1 MNKFETLT
9 EMFSAGQQ
17 ADDKGVFIIN
27 NSKHETFV
35 SYRELYRE
43 ALERLHA
50 FHELGV
56 KSGDEVVLQLDGIED
71 FIVSFWA
78 GLLGGLRVIPL
89 SVRSTEEHR
98 MNLREIW
105 KQLENPYLLTSKDT
119 NGLNSVNGDIGERT
133 FYRED
138 LTETGSTAEP
148 VRPDPD
154 DIAFIQY
161 SSGSTGTPKGI
172 VLTHRNILANI
183 NAIARGI
190 RTRKSDTSLSWM
202 PLTHDMGLIGFHLT
216 PMAIGVNHYLMPVSL
231 FIRRPLLWLEKAA
244 QHRVTILG
252 APDFGLKVFLSA
264 MNRDKDY
271 GWDLSQVRLIF
282 NGAEPINYTV
292 CQRFTEELKK
302 YRLAE
307 NCLFPVYG
315 LAEASVAVTFPR
327 INQPIDTVVLN
338 SKRLSIGRRVEE
350 VNVNS
355 QSNGNVIPFVDVGFP
370 VTNCRVKIVDQQGKH
385 LEEMHLGR
393 ILIKGKNVTHSFY
406 RDHRNWEKVAGEN
419 GWLDTG
425 DLGFLRNRRLV
436 ITGREK
442 EVVVVNGQNHYL
454 YTLERMAEEVDG
466 IKTRKAALCGIYNPA
481 TGKEEVCAFVVY
493 RRKLTDF
500 VPLARKLMAHIY
512 RKAGISLK
520 HVIPVSKLP
529 VTTSGKLMRHRFIHQ
544 FREGVFD
551 EKIASVNELIEAD
564 NRRNGETQRDDSV
577 KEIEDLLLT
586 AVRDVLGTGEPGLRD
601 NLSRYGADSITL
613 QQLLQRVETC
623 YPGMLKMVDFF
634 DHPTVSQLAALIAER
649 KHGNGSIPVDEFS
662 AAATL
667 ALEDQQSR
675 VKRLALVFPGQGSQH
690 TGMGRDMCQY
700 FPVADRTFEEASDVL
715 NQDIKALCFSGA
727 MEELTRTEN
736 AQPALLTV
744 SVAKYRVYRQEFEVT
759 PFLAAGHSLGEY
771 SALVCANALSFTD
784 ALTLV
789 KRRGELMRDAAGN
802 GIGGMMAVFGIHKNA
817 VEEECSAFTDPNHC
831 VVVANTNSSTQVV
844 ISGHNSAL
852 QEVSQ
857 RLTAKSARVVPLKVS
872 AAFHSPLMAL
882 PAQSFSEELANV
894 HFKMPEW
901 PVFSNVTAQPYE
913 DVGQIPQLLAQQMT
927 RPVRWHEIM
936 EQMEERGVDVAIEMG
951 PKKVLKNL
959 IKKSSRKISVYSANT
974 QEDLQELY
982 ELNPE
987 DFIDRRPNP
996 LERCLAEAMTI
1007 PNRNYDEEQYRT
1019 GVIEPYQKLK
1029 QMYYQLEEE
1038 KKEPDETDINEAR
1051 TILNQIKTAKQKTR
1065 NKQNL
1070 TKQQLNKR
1078 FCGESRGAVFSKGAP
1093 LATGG
1098 RQSIAIIGVAARTA
1112 FADNV
1117 REFWQN
1123 LIEGRD
1129 GIHEIPDNRQEDV
1142 DRFFPYLFRIKP
1154 DTASRKNKK
1163 RYLNAAY
1170 LKNVDHFDY
1179 RFFRISPKEASLMDP
1194 CQRLFLETAYE
1205 VLEDAGYAG
1214 ADALKHE
1221 TGVYVGYSDDAK
1233 LNYFQM
1239 VSQVEPASIAV
1250 AIAGNLSSIVPS
1262 RISYFMDL
1270 KGPSLLVDT
1279 ACSSS
1284 LVSIHLACQAI
1295 RNGDCDQAIVGGVR
1309 VNLLPIAHTAK
1320 VGIESSDGKTK
1331 TFDDRS
1337 DGTGVGEGV
1346 GAVLLK
1352 PLDKALEDRDHI
1364 YAVIKGSAVNQDGHS
1379 LGITAPSA
1387 EAQARVLVKAW
1398 QNADIHPETLS
1409 YIEAHGTGTRV
1420 GDPIEVEAVTNA
1432 FRQFTQNKQFCGIG
1446 SVKTN
1451 IGHLFEGAGI
1461 FGFIKAALA
1470 LKHRTLPPSL
1480 HFRRPNRAISFEESP
1495 VYVVDKLTPWQTD
1508 GLPLRCGVTAFG
1520 FSGTNCHIVL
1530 EEAPAVEPLPESAP
1544 SSYLLCL
1551 SARSKAALFRSAQRF
1566 RDFLISEQA
1575 PALYDISYTAAVGRQ
1590 HFDQRLAIIAGT
1602 HFQMAEKLKRI
1613 IDSGEPSLS
1622 VDGNVPG
1629 NIIDTAHRYLLGEQP
1644 DWRDFYIDKPGQR
1657 VSLPLY
1663 PFESERCW
1671 LDIPEYE
1678 DSSAKE
1684 LEGKLFFDM
1693 EWVEDG
1699 LKAVPEPADTGGHGL
1714 YLLIRDEHGV
1724 GEQIAGLLKQDGHRV
1739 VQLTPG
1745 SEYRQMEPDHYSLD
1759 GSEAQYEKLL
1769 LELGETPIYK
1779 VVFLANLAQ
1788 LTPVTSLKRLRHI
1801 QEQGAYNLY
1810 HLTKMLLTLH
1820 STEKIEIIV
1829 VTDYVNNVTGKEEVI
1844 KPENAP
1850 LMGLAYAIDREC
1862 ENITAWC
1869 IDCDN
1874 SIEVPQLL
1882 AEIKTGKQ
1890 FRLAAY
1896 RQSRR
1901 YIERFIPV
1909 DADGLPDTPINI
1921 KDNGVYLITG
1931 GTGGIGLEMGKFLAS
1946 KAQNVRIALVNR
1958 TPMPGRDRWDN
1969 ILSDEEENKRTIKKI
1984 NAVREMEDLGAE
1996 VRIYSADCSGYRR
2009 MKTILDDL
2017 RQSYGTIDGIIHGA
2031 GVEGEG
2037 LMVRKDEKKFANVLN
2052 PKVDGTWI
2060 LDRLTQTDNL
2070 DFLVL
2075 FSTVATFLMNPGQ
2088 SDYTAANAYLDSF
2101 AEYRSRQG
2109 KKTLA
2114 VNWVTWKETGMA
2126 VNFNANFDIIFKAI
2140 PTAQAIDA
2148 FEMILS
2154 KKINRVLVG
2163 ELNLDSKL
2171 INLLKNAQFCLSGP
2185 IRGIIEKPES
2195 PVKGQSGDEP
2205 LRKKIRKVKLTGRD
2219 GGDYSKSELLVA
2231 KVWGEVLGFEEFRI
2245 DDNFYELGGD
2255 SILATQVVNR
2265 INSENNLKIS
2275 LIEIFNHETIKD
2287 LANYVESLV

>member
-1 MNKFETLT
+1 MNKYETLT
-9 EMFSAGQQ
+9 DIFSARKNV
-17 ADDKGVFIIN
+17 DDKGVFVIK
-27 NSKHETFV
+27 NSNDEAFV
-35 SYRELYRE
+35 SYKALYQK
-43 ALERLHA
+43 ALTRLHA
-50 FHELGV
+50 FHEIGI
-56 KSGDEVVLQLDGIED
+56 KTGDEMVLQLEGIED

-78 GLLGGLRVIPL
+78 GLLGRLKVIPL
-89 SVRSTEEHR
+89 SVRSTEEHF

-119 NGLNSVNGDIGERT
+119 NGFVSINGDIGQRT
-133 FYRED
+133 LYRED
-138 LTETGSTAEP
+138 LPESGSTAEP
-148 VRPDPD
+148 ACPSPD

-183 NAIARGI
+183 SAIKQGI
-190 RTRKSDTSLSWM
+190 KVKKADTSLSWM

-216 PMAIGVNHYLMPVSL
+216 PMAVGADHYLMPVSL
-231 FIRRPLLWLEKAA
+231 FIRRPLLWLEKAD

-264 MNRDKDY
+264 MNGEKDY
-271 GWDLSQVRLIF
+271 KWDLSPVRLIF
-282 NGAEPINYTV
+282 NGAEPINYKV
-292 CQRFTEELKK
+292 CRRFTENLKK
-302 YRLAE
+302 YRLPE

-315 LAEASVAVTFPR
+315 LAEASVAVTFPP
-327 INQPIDTVVLN
+327 INQPIETVVLN
-338 SKRLSIGRRVEE
+338 SKKLSVGRRVEE
-350 VNVNS
+350 IKIDAR
-355 QSNGNVIPFVDVGFP
+355 SNGSGIPFVDVGYP
-370 VTNCRVKIVDQQGKH
+370 VTNCRVKIVDQEGKK

-393 ILIKGKNVTHSFY
+393 IFIKGKNVTHSFY
-406 RDHRNWEKVAGEN
+406 RDHNNWEKAAGKN

-454 YTLERMAEEVDG
+454 YTLERMAEEVKG
-466 IKTRKAALCGIYNPA
+466 IKSRKAALCGIYNPTA
-481 TGKEEVCAFVVY
+481 SIEEVVAFVVF
-493 RRKLTDF
+493 RRKTEDF
-500 VPLARKLMAHIY
+500 IPLARQLMEHIY

-520 HVIPVSKLP
+520 HVIPVSRLP
-529 VTTSGKLMRHRFIHQ
+529 VTTSGKLMRHRLVHQ
-544 FREGVFD
+544 FRQGVMD
-551 EKIASVNELIEAD
+551 EKIAAVNELIEAET
-564 NRRNGETQRDDSV
+564 RRNGDLMRDPSV
-577 KEIEDLLLT
+577 KEIEDFLLP
-586 AVRDVLGTGEPGLRD
+586 AVRHVLVGIDPDLEAPGLRD
-601 NLSRYGADSITL
+601 NLSRFGADSIKL
-613 QQLLQRVETC
+613 QQLLEHVEKR
-623 YPGMLKMVDFF
+623 YPGALKMVDFF
-634 DHPTVSQLAALIAER
+634 DHPTVAQLAVLIAER
-649 KHGNGSIPVDEFS
+649 KRGNGFAQAEHLSTESGVAGEEQKPMI
-662 AAATL
+662 
-667 ALEDQQSR
+667 
-675 VKRLALVFPGQGSQH
+675 KRLALVFPGQGSQQ

-715 NQDIKALCFSGA
+715 HQDIKALCFSGT

-736 AQPALLTV
+736 AQLALLTV

-771 SALVCANALSFTD
+771 SALVCANALSFKD
-784 ALTLV
+784 ALKLV
-789 KRRGELMRDAAGN
+789 KRRGQLMGEASGD
-802 GIGGMMAVFGIHKNA
+802 GIGGMMAVFGIHKKA
-817 VEEECSAFTDPNHC
+817 VENECSAFTDSNHC

-844 ISGHNSAL
+844 ISGHNAAL
-852 QEVSQ
+852 QEISL

-872 AAFHSPLMAL
+872 AAFHSPLMAV
-882 PAQSFSEELANV
+882 PAQEFSKDLAEV
-894 HFKMPEW
+894 QFKMPEW
-901 PVFSNVTAQPYE
+901 PVLSNVTAQPYE
-913 DVGQIPQLLAQQMT
+913 ETAQFPLLLAQQMT
-927 RPVRWHEIM
+927 APVRWHEIM
-936 EQMEERGVDVAIEMG
+936 TYMEQRGVDVAIEMG

-959 IKKSSRKISVYSANT
+959 IKKSSRKITVYSTNT

-982 ELNPE
+982 ELNPD
-987 DFIDRRPNP
+987 DFIDKRPNP
-996 LERCLAEAMTI
+996 LERCLAEAVTT
-1007 PNRNYDEEQYRT
+1007 PNHNFDEEQYRI

-1029 QMYYQLEEE
+1029 KMYYQLEEE
-1038 KKEPDETDINEAR
+1038 KKEPGETIISE
-1051 TILNQIKTAKQKTR
+1051 AKQLLDKIT
-1065 NKQNL
+1065 NTK
-1070 TKQQLNKR
+1070 KQQPNKS
-1078 FCGESRGAVFSKGAP
+1078 FCGESRGAVFSKRAP

-1098 RQSIAIIGVAARTA
+1098 SQDIAIIGVAARTA

-1117 REFWQN
+1117 KEFWRN
-1123 LIEGRD
+1123 LVEGKD

-1154 DTASRKNKK
+1154 DAASRKNKK

-1170 LKNVDHFDY
+1170 LKNVDAFDY
-1179 RFFRISPKEASLMDP
+1179 RFFRLSPKEASLMDP

-1214 ADALKHE
+1214 ADALKYE

-1295 RNGDCDQAIVGGVR
+1295 RNGDCDQAIAGGVR

-1352 PLDKALEDRDHI
+1352 PLDKALADNDHI

-1398 QNADIHPETLS
+1398 QNAGIHPETLS

-1432 FRQFTQNKQFCGIG
+1432 FKQFTQKKQFCGTG

-1461 FGFIKAALA
+1461 FGFIKAALQ
-1470 LKHRTLPPSL
+1470 LKHKTLPPSL
-1480 HFRRPNRAISFEESP
+1480 HFRRPNRAISFEDSP
-1495 VYVVDKLTPWQTD
+1495 VYVVDKLTPWESQGT
-1508 GLPLRCGVTAFG
+1508 PLRCGVTAFG

-1530 EEAPAVEPLPESAP
+1530 EEAPAVEPLPEPTP
-1544 SSYLLCL
+1544 SPHLLCL
-1551 SARSKAALFRSAQRF
+1551 SARSNDALLRLAKRYLE
-1566 RDFLISEQA
+1566 FLEA
-1575 PALYDISYTAAVGRQ
+1575 GDEPALKDTCYTAAVGRQ
-1590 HFDQRLAIIAGT
+1590 HFDHRLAVIAKDNA
-1602 HFQMAEKLKRI
+1602 QLAEKLRQI
-1613 IDSGEPSLS
+1613 VESGEPLPIA
-1622 VDGNVPG
+1622 DEPDHDKL
-1629 NIIDTAHRYLLGEQP
+1629 IETARHYLEGELP
-1644 DWRDFYIDKPGQR
+1644 DWHTLYKDLPVQR
-1657 VSLPLY
+1657 VPLPLY
-1663 PFESERCW
+1663 PFESQRCW
-1671 LDIPEYE
+1671 LDIPDYE
-1678 DSSAKE
+1678 DSSSKQ
-1684 LEGKLFFDM
+1684 LEGKLYFDM
-1693 EWVEDG
+1693 EWIEEDLKTGQAVEPSDS
-1699 LKAVPEPADTGGHGL
+1699 GL
-1714 YLLIRDEHGV
+1714 YLLVRDEHGV
-1724 GEQIAGLLKQDGHRV
+1724 GEQIAALLKKEGKPV
-1739 VQLTPG
+1739 VQVTPG
-1745 SEYRQMEPDHYSLD
+1745 NQYALIEPGHYSLD
-1759 GSEAQYEKLL
+1759 GSEAHYERLL
-1769 LELGETPIYK
+1769 TELGETPIHK
-1779 VVFLANLAQ
+1779 VVFLANLA
-1788 LTPVTSLKRLRHI
+1788 LPTPVTSLKQLRHS
-1801 QEQGAYNLY
+1801 QQQGAYNLY
-1810 HLTKMLLTLH
+1810 HLTKMLLKFY
-1820 STEKIEIIV
+1820 STEKIEVIAI
-1829 VTDYVNNVTGKEEVI
+1829 TDHVNSVTGKEEVI

-1869 IDCDN
+1869 IDCDD
-1874 SIEVPQLL
+1874 SINVPQLL
-1882 AEIKTGKQ
+1882 AEIKAGKQ
-1890 FRLAAY
+1890 YRLAAY
-1896 RQSRR
+1896 RGNRR

-1909 DADGLPDTPINI
+1909 DIDGLPDTPITI

-1931 GTGGIGLEMGKFLAS
+1931 GTGGIGLEMGKYLAS
-1946 KAQNVRIALVNR
+1946 KAQHVKISLVNR
-1958 TPMPGRDRWDN
+1958 TPMPHRDRWDQ
-1969 ILSDEEENKRTIKKI
+1969 ILYEEEENKRTIKKI
-1984 NAVREMEDLGAE
+1984 NAVREMEEMGAD
-1996 VRIYSADCSGYRR
+1996 VRIYSADCSAYRQ

-2017 RQSYGTIDGIIHGA
+2017 RKTYGKIDGVIHGA

-2060 LDRLTQTDNL
+2060 LDRLTQSDDL

-2140 PTAQAIDA
+2140 PTKQAIDA
-2148 FEMILS
+2148 FEEILS

-2171 INLLKNAQFCLSGP
+2171 INLLKNAQFCLSAP
-2185 IRGIIEKPES
+2185 IRGIIEKPDN
-2195 PVKGQSGDEP
+2195 PLKGQSGDEP
-2205 LRKKIRKVKLTGRD
+2205 VRKKIRKVKLTGRD
-2219 GGDYSKSELLVA
+2219 EGDYTKSELLVA

-2245 DDNFYELGGD
+2245 EDNFYELGGD

-2275 LIEIFNHETIKD
+2275 LIEIFNYETIKD
-2287 LANYVESLV
+2287 LANYVESLT